1 MDDDAAL
8 ARWEARQ
15 EYAEDLYEERRA
27 RNANRC
33 RCGNPDWP
41 GSCPGPAACPC
52 CDHDDEPEESE

>member
-1 MDDDAAL
+1 MDDDERDYDLVREAA
-8 ARWEARQ
+8 
-15 EYAEDLYEERRA
+15 DERRA